1 MCMSMT
7 PFYKKISALT
17 GLTPA
22 LFIRLYRLQT
32 AKKMLEDHAGDKGL
46 SVSEIAYMVG
56 FNDPKYFSKC
66 FQNQYHVLPSA
77 ILQGEA

>member
-1 MCMSMT
+1 
-7 PFYKKISALT
+7 
-17 GLTPA
+17 
-22 LFIRLYRLQT
+22 
-32 AKKMLEDHAGDKGL
+32 MLEDHAGDKGI